1 MPNIRDLIDLY
12 QSRLAILADT
22 GYLKKQGKG
31 KIKYFIIIYSLVLP
45 PVNLYDLHSSLKH
58 TLYFILDILMT
69 FFNEISVHPNKSLTL
84 KREVCLQPVR
94 LILTFL
100 FIIFDVLYICC
111 VYHQCLYMIKSLHLI
126 YSAYKATVFLQK
138 TWNKLL
144 KSFWLCLP
152 PIYELFETLKF
163 KVTLNREKEIFF
175 VSLKITFVIFS
186 HLYFEDKQK
195 SYFWINYL

>member
-1 MPNIRDLIDLY
+1 MTSIHLLNI
-12 QSRLAILADT
+12 
-22 GYLKKQGKG
+22 
-31 KIKYFIIIYSLVLP
+31 
-45 PVNLYDLHSSLKH
+45 
-58 TLYFILDILMT
+58 LYFILDILMK
-69 FFNEISVHPNKSLTL
+69 FFMRFLYIQTKVW
-84 KREVCLQPVR
+84 LQNVR
-94 LILTFL
+94 FVSNQWDLFLLL